1 MGLMCLSALAFGCGG
16 SGGGAD
22 SAAGGGTTLPTG
34 NATGGVR
41 NPVCTAGQSTGEVQ
55 APVFRMKLNGQ
66 TSWYAS
72 PVLADLDGDGKNEL
86 IAAYYSVY
94 VFNSQGQLLDRVD
107 DNGGRIYA
115 PHVVVDLE
123 GDGVPEVVFGARHEV
138 YAYEWR
144 NGGLEPESRLA
155 GRYDHGRRVAGGARA
170 GGGRSQRRRPDRG
183 RGHHHPD
190 PGTDGAR
197 RSSSSHQRHPLPT
210 RRAELPGLA
219 ALQQPQ
225 RHGRGCRPQRHGA
238 QRLRL
243 LRSERR
249 HRQHRR
255 R

>member
-1 MGLMCLSALAFGCGG
+1 MKSLKRIGLWMGLMCLSALTFGCGG

-22 SAAGGGTTLPTG
+22 SAGGGGTTPPTG

-41 NPVCTAGQSTGEVQ
+41 NPVCTAGQSAGEVQ

-66 TSWYAS
+66 TSWFAS

-107 DNGGRIYA
+107 HNGGRVYA

-144 NGGLEPESRLA
+144 NGRLVPETRLA
-155 GRYDHGRRVAGGARA
+155 GRYDLGRPVAGGAGPGR
-170 GGGRSQRRRPDRG
+170 GRSQRRRPDRG
-183 RGHHHPD
+183 GGHHHPD
-190 PGTDGAR
+190 PGRRGA
-197 RSSSSHQRHPLPT
+197 
-210 RRAELPGLA
+210 GL
-219 ALQQPQ
+219 
-225 RHGRGCRPQRHGA
+225 
-238 QRLRL
+238 RLRHNGTL
-243 LRSERR
+243 FQPAGLSYPPGRATTPSPARAATPTATAWGTAATAATV
-249 HRQHRR
+249 
-255 R
+255 